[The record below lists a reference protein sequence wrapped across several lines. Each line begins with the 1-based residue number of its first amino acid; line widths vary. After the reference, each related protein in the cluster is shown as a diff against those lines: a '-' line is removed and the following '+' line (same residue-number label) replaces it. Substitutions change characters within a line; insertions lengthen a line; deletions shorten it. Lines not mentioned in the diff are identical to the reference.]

1 MTIVDAAEPSQSGP
15 PVVIPVAADG
25 VQRATITLDSYSYT
39 PNHLIVEAG
48 KPVELTLT
56 SVTTIDPAQF
66 YHQRPGGKPIRR
78 TGCECRQDG
87 HHEIYTDSA
96 WHISHL
102 LRQTSLAVAQPSRQ
116 RDGREAGSAIGVAT
130 SIETSKQEL
139 LRDLLKQVSRLFYTT
154 LVVVPADVRDQVSLG
169 YLFARA
175 ADTIADT
182 ELIDRPRRLD
192 LLGQLKAQFVSD
204 QIAWAQVREIQQAVG
219 PIQQNSAERILLER
233 LEDCFRL
240 FQTFSPDDRRR
251 VQRLMTT
258 LTQGMEMDLAV
269 FPGTSA
275 EDLTVL
281 KTLDD
286 LDRYTYYVA
295 GCVGE
300 FWTDLMCAHRK
311 ALASWKVREMSEV
324 GVRFGKGLQL
334 TNIVKDIAHDLQK
347 GRCYV
352 PAPMLAEAGLTA
364 RDLLDQRNRP
374 RFQPVLSK
382 LVRMAVEHLDQG
394 WLYTMAIPRFE
405 TRLRLSCMWPILSAG
420 ESLKLVMNSPDL
432 LNPAVKVKI
441 PRSKVYQIM
450 ALTTFTGACGY
461 VGTAYWGRLRKQ
473 II

>member
-1 MTIVDAAEPSQSGP
+1 MA
-15 PVVIPVAADG
+15 
-25 VQRATITLDSYSYT
+25 
-39 PNHLIVEAG
+39 
-48 KPVELTLT
+48 T
-56 SVTTIDPAQF
+56 SV
-66 YHQRPGGKPIRR
+66 
-78 TGCECRQDG
+78 
-87 HHEIYTDSA
+87 
-96 WHISHL
+96 
-102 LRQTSLAVAQPSRQ
+102 
-116 RDGREAGSAIGVAT
+116 
-130 SIETSKQEL
+130 ETFKQEL

-154 LVVVPADVRDQVSLG
+154 LVVVPADVRDQVSLA

-192 LLGQLKAQFVSD
+192 LLGQLKAQFVND
-204 QIAWAQVREIQQAVG
+204 QLIWTQIQEIQQAVA
-219 PIQQNSAERILLER
+219 PIQQDSAERILLER
-233 LEDCFRL
+233 LEDCFKL

-251 VQRLMTT
+251 IQRLMST
-258 LTQGMEMDLAV
+258 LTQGMEMDLVV
-269 FPGTSA
+269 FHGTTA

-300 FWTDLMCAHRK
+300 FWTDLMCAHRT

-334 TNIVKDIAHDLQK
+334 TNIVKDIAHDLQR

-352 PAPMLAEAGLTA
+352 PTPMLAEAGLTG
-364 RDLLDQRNRP
+364 RDLLDQRNRA

-394 WLYTMAIPRFE
+394 WLYAMAIPRYE

-441 PRSKVYQIM
+441 PRSQVYQIM
-450 ALTTFTGACGY
+450 ALTTGTFACGH
-461 VGTAYWGRLRKQ
+461 VGTACWGRLRKQ
-473 II
+473 IV

>member
-1 MTIVDAAEPSQSGP
+1 M
-15 PVVIPVAADG
+15 
-25 VQRATITLDSYSYT
+25 
-39 PNHLIVEAG
+39 
-48 KPVELTLT
+48 
-56 SVTTIDPAQF
+56 
-66 YHQRPGGKPIRR
+66 
-78 TGCECRQDG
+78 
-87 HHEIYTDSA
+87 
-96 WHISHL
+96 
-102 LRQTSLAVAQPSRQ
+102 
-116 RDGREAGSAIGVAT
+116 AT

-154 LVVVPADVRDQVSLG
+154 LVVVPADVRDQVSLA

-192 LLGQLKAQFVSD
+192 LLGQLKAQFMSD
-204 QIAWAQVREIQQAVG
+204 QIAWAQVREIQHAVG
-219 PIQQNSAERILLER
+219 PIQQNAAERILLER
-233 LEDCFRL
+233 LEDCFTL
-240 FQTFSPDDRRR
+240 FQTFSSNDRRR
-251 VQRLMTT
+251 VQQLMTT
-258 LTQGMEMDLAV
+258 LTQGMEMDLVV

-275 EDLTVL
+275 GDLTAL

-311 ALASWKVREMSEV
+311 ALRSWKVREMSEV

-352 PAPMLAEAGLTA
+352 PTPMLAEAGLTA
-364 RDLLDQRNRP
+364 RDLLDQRNRA

-394 WLYTMAIPRFE
+394 WLYTMSIPRYE

-420 ESLKLVMNSPDL
+420 ESLKLIMHSPDL

-450 ALTTFTGACGY
+450 ALTTGTFACGPT
-461 VGTAYWGRLRKQ
+461 GTAYWGHLRKQ

>member
-1 MTIVDAAEPSQSGP
+1 MA
-15 PVVIPVAADG
+15 
-25 VQRATITLDSYSYT
+25 
-39 PNHLIVEAG
+39 
-48 KPVELTLT
+48 T
-56 SVTTIDPAQF
+56 SV
-66 YHQRPGGKPIRR
+66 
-78 TGCECRQDG
+78 
-87 HHEIYTDSA
+87 
-96 WHISHL
+96 
-102 LRQTSLAVAQPSRQ
+102 
-116 RDGREAGSAIGVAT
+116 
-130 SIETSKQEL
+130 ETFKQEL

-154 LVVVPADVRDQVSLG
+154 LVVVPADVRDQVSLA

-192 LLGQLKAQFVSD
+192 LLGQLKAQFVND
-204 QIAWAQVREIQQAVG
+204 QLIWTQIREIQHAVA
-219 PIQQNSAERILLER
+219 PIQQDSAERILLER
-233 LEDCFRL
+233 LEDCFKL

-251 VQRLMTT
+251 IQRLMST
-258 LTQGMEMDLAV
+258 LTQGMEMDLVV
-269 FPGTSA
+269 FHGTTA

-300 FWTDLMCAHRK
+300 FWTDLMCAHRT

-334 TNIVKDIAHDLQK
+334 TNIVKDIAHDLQR

-352 PAPMLAEAGLTA
+352 PAPMLAEAGLTG
-364 RDLLDQRNRP
+364 RDLLDQRNRA

-394 WLYTMAIPRFE
+394 WLYAMAVPRYE

-441 PRSKVYQIM
+441 PRSQVYQIM
-450 ALTTFTGACGY
+450 ALTTGTFACGY
-461 VGTAYWGRLRKQ
+461 VGTACWGRLRKQ
-473 II
+473 IV